1 MDPPLSFDDL
11 LSISGKSCRIHR
23 DDDLALRLDSGAHL
37 LDYFE
42 ITLGSKHESRCR
54 SKRRRTD
61 NDGAGTAGSS
71 SSAEVLLMDRYDCRT
86 LLDQYED
93 FYKRKD
99 RKRATVAMSDE
110 ADEEEKVTNFERF
123 GALPEYAL
131 LFLGKQENAEE
142 VDDNKSKNQV
152 EQEEEEAFEISE
164 RVPDGM
170 EVPKTA
176 RLYNIMKMTAA
187 RAAVGGASGAQF
199 EVLLKVKQ
207 RDSENF
213 SFLDRNDV
221 LHPLYSLMK
230 EGHIKEKGQDCEGG
244 TFTKENGSAGLSA
257 LASYAS
263 SSDEEEKEEMENDG
277 RGKASDSLFAAYSS
291 ENDDAPEVEA
301 KEKDRNKCSVG
312 NNVSKDNPVGD
323 VVSAETNS
331 SYSSAPAVAQAPL
344 EKSEAKSKEEL
355 KAIRL
360 RRALKMRE
368 HFGSKMG

>member
-1 MDPPLSFDDL
+1 
-11 LSISGKSCRIHR
+11 
-23 DDDLALRLDSGAHL
+23 
-37 LDYFE
+37 
-42 ITLGSKHESRCR
+42 
-54 SKRRRTD
+54 
-61 NDGAGTAGSS
+61 
-71 SSAEVLLMDRYDCRT
+71 
-86 LLDQYED
+86 
-93 FYKRKD
+93 
-99 RKRATVAMSDE
+99 
-110 ADEEEKVTNFERF
+110 
-123 GALPEYAL
+123 
-131 LFLGKQENAEE
+131 
-142 VDDNKSKNQV
+142 
-152 EQEEEEAFEISE
+152 
-164 RVPDGM
+164 
-170 EVPKTA
+170 
-176 RLYNIMKMTAA
+176 MKMTAA